1 VEFRPM
7 SPDEIQ
13 RTVQF
18 LLNHQAQ
25 FAADFEKLSGKVDGL
40 ADSVVG
46 VKQAVNDLT
55 GIVGHTISLVG
66 RVGSAVE
73 SLTSVVDTLAAAQQ
87 RNDDQFRRT
96 DARVGDLAER
106 LDRVIQM
113 FERHLR
119 DDHGYR
125 PS

>member
-13 RTVQF
+13 RTLQF

-25 FAADFEKLSGKVDGL
+25 FATDFEKLSGKVDGL
-40 ADSVVG
+40 ADSVAG
-46 VKQAVNDLT
+46 VKQPVNDLT
-55 GIVGHTISLVG
+55 GSVGHTVGLVG
-66 RVGSAVE
+66 RIGTVVE
-73 SLTSVVDTLAAAQQ
+73 SLTITLAAAQQ
-87 RNDDQFRRT
+87 RNDEQFRRT
-96 DARVGDLAER
+96 DTRIGELGER

-119 DDHGYR
+119 DDHGYG

>member
-40 ADSVVG
+40 ADSVAG

-55 GIVGHTISLVG
+55 GIVGHTLGLVG
-66 RVGSAVE
+66 RIGTVVE
-73 SLTSVVDTLAAAQQ
+73 SLTITLAAAQQ
-87 RNDDQFRRT
+87 RNDEQFRRT
-96 DARVGDLAER
+96 DARIGEYAER
-106 LDRVIQM
+106 FDRVIQM